1 MAATSWPMCYA
12 ARLQIILMYK
22 YFASKQITVV
32 KSIIYFKLL
41 NFHLSTFKSLIFQV
55 YDATNTTFA
64 RRKLIYD
71 FVCEKYGFKL
81 FFIESVC
88 NDPSIIEVNIRV
100 SIYV

>member
-1 MAATSWPMCYA
+1 MNLSFDKN
-12 ARLQIILMYK
+12 LIL
-22 YFASKQITVV
+22 
-32 KSIIYFKLL
+32 
-41 NFHLSTFKSLIFQV
+41 QV

-88 NDPSIIEVNIRV
+88 NDPGIIEVNIRV
-100 SIYV
+100 SVFKVFRQKTF